1 MNGSSQ
7 AVSRA
12 SGCHADHSVGT
23 DSFPQQ
29 GLLLWISVP
38 MATVWPTWKD
48 FPEADLK
55 KKNPTDYRGRTYSKP
70 ECYRCSRLTMDNG
83 QNDSS
88 HDEPPTAENG

>member
-7 AVSRA
+7 AVFCA
-12 SGCHADHSVGT
+12 SGCHADHSAGT

-48 FPEADLK
+48 FPEADFFK
-55 KKNPTDYRGRTYSKP
+55 KKKTPRT
-70 ECYRCSRLTMDNG
+70 TME
-83 QNDSS
+83 
-88 HDEPPTAENG
+88 EPIQSLSAVGAPD